1 MRARSPTVRAA
12 HGVGHRIEADDL
24 WVRRSGRDVL
34 AGVDCRIGA
43 GEVVVI
49 VGPNGAGKSTLLAT
63 LAGDLHPRTGTVCVD
78 GRQLHS
84 IPPGDLARIRA
95 VLPQQHTV
103 AFPFTVREVVEMGRA
118 AWAGRAP
125 RPDDLVVAEALAL
138 TDTTHLAGRR
148 ITELSGGEQRRVALA
163 RVLAQDTPVL
173 LLDEPT
179 AGLDLHHQELVLHLM
194 RARAAAGGAVGCV
207 LHDLSAAAWCA
218 DRVLLLHDGRVFGAG
233 PPACVLTPELLHA
246 AYRHQVDVVTHP
258 GTGQPLICARRPA
271 RRSPASPTPGGTT

>member
-1 MRARSPTVRAA
+1 VPAARRGAP
-12 HGVGHRIEADDL
+12 RIEGRDL
-24 WVRRSGRDVL
+24 VVRRGGRDVL
-34 AGVDCRIGA
+34 TGVDCRIDA

-63 LAGDLHPRTGTVCVD
+63 LAGDLRPRAGEVRVD
-78 GRQLHS
+78 GRDLRHLS
-84 IPPGDLARIRA
+84 PGHLARIRA

-118 AWAGRAP
+118 AWSGRAP
-125 RPDDLVVAEALAL
+125 RRDDPVVAEALAA
-138 TDTTHLAGRR
+138 TDTAQLAVRR
-148 ITELSGGEQRRVALA
+148 VTELSGGEQRRVALA

-179 AGLDLHHQELVLHLM
+179 AGLDLRHQELVLHLM

-218 DRVLLLHDGRVFGAG
+218 DRVLLLHDGRVFGVG

-246 AYRHQVDVVTHP
+246 AYRHEVDVVAHP

-271 RRSPASPTPGGTT
+271 HRSPTSPTRGGTT